1 MSWFER
7 RQAAAQQ
14 EAQAPPP
21 TPCVLDWPS
30 DQRPAAK
37 AGESSG
43 AVSAADDAAYNA
55 VQRAAMS
62 APDFDERACAT
73 RVLSCDS
80 EKGAMPSLRAVARL
94 GAGSCSC
101 PCRSCRGVRG
111 NHTARAGAVRSG
123 GGHLRPPDAA

>member
-43 AVSAADDAAYNA
+43 GVSAADDAAYTA

-62 APDFDERACAT
+62 APIFDERACAT

-80 EKGAMPSLRAVARL
+80 EKGAMPSSRAPWPGSVHGLAPLPRLRFPRLAR
-94 GAGSCSC
+94 
-101 PCRSCRGVRG
+101 RSHCACWR
-111 NHTARAGAVRSG
+111 RAQRWWTS
-123 GGHLRPPDAA
+123 